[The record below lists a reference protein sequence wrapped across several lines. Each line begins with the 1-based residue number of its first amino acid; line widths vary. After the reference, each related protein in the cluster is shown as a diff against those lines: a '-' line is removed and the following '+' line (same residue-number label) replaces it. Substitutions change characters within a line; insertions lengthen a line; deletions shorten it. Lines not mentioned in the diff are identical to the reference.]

1 MRRIIIFSFAFFCWF
16 PAFSQGPIYVSLAAS
31 GANDGSSW
39 ADAYTSLADGLD
51 NASFGDEVWVRAGTY
66 TPWDTPGLSFE
77 LPSGV
82 KLYGGFDGTESSLAE
97 RDWEANPTILSGNI
111 NGQEY
116 SKIVLLIT
124 DPDTSTLA
132 DGFTIQD
139 AADFDP
145 IPCSEMYPCHSG
157 GVELQF
163 NTPGTGFGFTLRNC
177 ILRDNHTNQGA
188 GMSVLGGGV
197 PYHLLMENCRIEGN
211 WANFG
216 TGGLFIVDGGEN
228 IMVRECSFLS
238 NYSVWGGG
246 GGIFIYDTAFDA
258 LSIHLS
264 SCLFEDNYIDNG
276 GGGGIGILTSSM
288 QTEITIDSCIFL
300 ENNIG
305 IPGNIESAGIGGA
318 IYMYLKSIE
327 LIYPPPVVVRNSS
340 FIQNYA
346 IFDGGAICLYSNQA
360 RIENCTFIRNKA
372 GRKGGGIF
380 FHSTIE
386 DSLSVS
392 LTHDTFVGNESDE
405 GGEAINIRD
414 GKYFITNCLF
424 HGHET
429 GPEDHII
436 NIYDA
441 LVFAENNFFDVS
453 NCDSVYVE
461 EGVGGSVFDCA
472 ATNVFGLDPQF
483 KDEAAGDYRLD
494 YCSPLIDAGNRS
506 VVEQLGI
513 QTDIAGVDRIINGAP
528 DIGAYENDDVLMNLF
543 TQDISCPGE
552 TDGLAQVAPAGGQP
566 PWTVEW
572 STGSNGFSID
582 SLQSGSYWV
591 SLTDANACTRYW
603 EFEIGEATPIEAQ
616 FEVTDAWSS
625 NSMDGAIDLEQISGG
640 NPPYTYNWNT
650 GDTTS
655 SLYDLS
661 PGAYSLTI
669 SDSHGCDTTL
679 AFIVGTIN
687 GILDFKG
694 EEIRLYPNP
703 GQDCLWIEALFP
715 GARWQIFDAMGRLQ
729 MQGWSR
735 EKRFSVQTAE
745 LPEGVYFIRFYH
757 SNGAS
762 GFFVK
767 WVKV

>member
-1 MRRIIIFSFAFFCWF
+1 MS
-16 PAFSQGPIYVSLAAS
+16 SAAS

-39 ADAYTSLADGLD
+39 ADAYTSLVDGLA
-51 NASFGDEVWVRAGTY
+51 NASFGVEVWVSSGIY
-66 TPWDTPGLSFE
+66 TPWDAPNLSFE

-97 RDWEANPTILSGNI
+97 RDWEANLTILSGNI
-111 NGQEY
+111 DNLEY

-124 DPDTSTLA
+124 DPDTSTLV
-132 DGFTIQD
+132 DGFTIKD
-139 AADFDP
+139 ALDLDP
-145 IPCSEMYPCHSG
+145 IPCSEMFPCHSG

-163 NTPGTGFGFTLRNC
+163 NTPGAGFGFTLRNC

-188 GMSVLGGGV
+188 GMSVFGGGV
-197 PYHLLMENCRIEGN
+197 PYHLLIENCRVEDN

-228 IMVRECSFLS
+228 IMIRECSFLL
-238 NYSVWGGG
+238 NNSVWGGG

-264 SCLFEDNYIDNG
+264 SCLFQDNYIDNG
-276 GGGGIGILTSSM
+276 GGGGIGILTSSS
-288 QTEITIDSCIFL
+288 QTEITIDSCVFF

-305 IPGNIESAGIGGA
+305 TPGNIESAGIGGA

-340 FIQNYA
+340 FIKNYA

-392 LTHDTFVGNESDE
+392 LTNDTFVGNESDE

-429 GPEDHII
+429 DPEDHII
-436 NIYDA
+436 NIYNA
-441 LVFAENNFFDVS
+441 LIFAENNFFDVS

-472 ATNVFGLDPQF
+472 TTNLFNIDPLF
-483 KDEAAGDYRLD
+483 VDEAVGDYRLD
-494 YCSPLIDAGNRS
+494 YCSPLIDEGNQT
-506 VVEQLGI
+506 VVGELNI
-513 QTDIAGVDRIINGAP
+513 ETDITGMDRVINEAP
-528 DIGAYENDDVLMNLF
+528 DIGAYENDDVLVNLF
-543 TQDISCPGE
+543 TQNLSCSGE
-552 TDGLAQVAPAGGQP
+552 MDGLAQVAPTGGQP

-572 STGSNGFSID
+572 STGSNDFSID
-582 SLQSGSYWV
+582 ELEPGSYWV
-591 SLTDANACTRYW
+591 SLTDANACSRYW
-603 EFEIGEATPIEAQ
+603 EFEIGEASPIEAQ

-625 NSMDGAIDLEQISGG
+625 SSMDGAIDLEQISGG
-640 NPPYTYNWNT
+640 NPPYTYNWDT

-655 SLYDLS
+655 SLHDLF
-661 PGAYSLTI
+661 PGEYSLTI
-669 SDSHGCDTTL
+669 TDISGCDTIL
-679 AFIVGTIN
+679 VFNVGTIN
-687 GILDFKG
+687 GVRAIQH
-694 EEIRLYPNP
+694 EAIRVYPNP
-703 GQDCLWIEALFP
+703 GQDRLWIEALP
-715 GARWQIFDAMGRLQ
+715 SDTKWQLFDAIGRLQ
-729 MQGWSR
+729 IQGQAHER
-735 EKRFSVQTAE
+735 GFSVQTTD
-745 LPEGVYFIRFYH
+745 LPKGVYFLRFYH
-757 SNGAS
+757 STWTS
-762 GFFVK
+762 GFYLN
-767 WVKV
+767 WVKI